1 MSRYRSRR
9 PIGDIDAPELLDFVV
24 DLFGKVPETASSV
37 RQRLES
43 VFEDAVFRKL
53 CAGNPAAAVRRKLR
67 EVRRDRDRGRLAA
80 LPFSKAPA
88 FLRELSARDGI
99 AARAL
104 EFGMLTAARTGE
116 ILGAK
121 WEEFDRGTGVWTV
134 PAERMKAS
142 EAHVVYLSL
151 RAVSVV
157 ESMRELRQPFVFPS
171 PGLDG
176 APLSNMAVL
185 ILLRRMD
192 ADKATIVHGL
202 CRATFS
208 TWAYE
213 TAAARP
219 DVIEACLVHRE
230 SDRVKAAYNR
240 AQFAA
245 ERRALL
251 LDWAEYL
258 LGDVQTNVSEPMALH
273 AA

>member
-1 MSRYRSRR
+1 M
-9 PIGDIDAPELLDFVV
+9 V

-43 VFEDAVFRKL
+43 VFEGAVFRKL
-53 CAGNPAAAVRRKLR
+53 CAGSPAAAIRRKLR
-67 EVRRDRDRGRLAA
+67 EVRRDRDRGRFAA

-116 ILGAK
+116 TLGAK
-121 WEEFDRGTGVWTV
+121 WEESDLGTGAWTV
-134 PAERMKAS
+134 AAERMKAG
-142 EAHVVYLSL
+142 EAHVVYLSP
-151 RAVSVV
+151 RAASIV
-157 ESMRELRQPFVFPS
+157 ESMRELRQSFVFPS
-171 PGLDG
+171 PVLDG
-176 APLSNMAVL
+176 APLSNMAML
-185 ILLRRMD
+185 TLLRRMD
-192 ADKATIVHGL
+192 ADKAMTVHGL

-219 DVIEACLVHRE
+219 DVIEACLAHRE

-251 LDWAEYL
+251 LAWADYL
-258 LGDVQTNVSEPMALH
+258 DCKVPANELIEFPRAK

>member
-1 MSRYRSRR
+1 M
-9 PIGDIDAPELLDFVV
+9 V
-24 DLFGKVPETASSV
+24 DLFGRVPKTASSV
-37 RQRLES
+37 RQGLET

-53 CAGNPAAAVRRKLR
+53 CAGSPAATIRRKLR
-67 EVRRDRDRGRLAA
+67 EVRRDRDRFAV
-80 LPFSKAPA
+80 LPFSEAPA
-88 FLRELSARDGI
+88 FLRELCARDGI

-121 WEEFDRGTGVWTV
+121 WEESDLGTGAWTV
-134 PAERMKAS
+134 AAERMKAS
-142 EAHVVYLSL
+142 EAHVVYLSP
-151 RAVSVV
+151 RAASIV

-192 ADKATIVHGL
+192 ADKATTVHGL

-219 DVIEACLVHRE
+219 DVIEACLAHRG
-230 SDRVKAAYNR
+230 SDRMKAAYNH

-251 LDWAEYL
+251 LDWVEYL
-258 LGDVQTNVSEPMALH
+258 LGDVQTNVSEPRAVRV
-273 AA
+273 A